1 MAALQRI
8 FKSHTEKCKNRRIRN
23 GGLVLLIL
31 LQVDEKNAQQRFDKY
46 LRRILPNAPTSL
58 IYKQLRKKN
67 IVLNGKKADG
77 SEKLQAG
84 DEVRLFFADETYQ
97 KFTAV
102 QDEQDKDSICGQYI
116 DAYVKLKD
124 RVSIVFENEHI
135 LAADKQAGVLSQ
147 KAKPDDISVNEWLIG
162 YLMENGSISTQTL
175 AAFKPSICNRLDR
188 NTSGMI
194 ICGKTLAGSQYIS
207 SIIKN
212 KTLEKYYYCLV
223 NGKAMLNERITGW
236 LYKDNASNTVR
247 IYGDIDE
254 IPEEI
259 RAEADFIDTSFMSVR
274 FGSNATL
281 VEARLFT
288 GKTHQIRAQ
297 LAAMGYPIIGDTK
310 YGDVKINH
318 QYRAL
323 GIKSQLL
330 HSHKLVFP
338 PTDDKRFVDISGLTL
353 ETKPPAIFEKVM
365 SY

>member
-8 FKSHTEKCKNRRIRN
+8 SKSYAEKCKNRRIRN

-46 LRRILPNAPTSL
+46 LRRILPNAPASL

-67 IVLNGKKADG
+67 IVLNGKRADG
-77 SEKLQAG
+77 GEKLQAG
-84 DEVRLFFADETYQ
+84 DEVRLFLADETYQ

-102 QDEQDKDSICGQYI
+102 QDEQGKDSVCGQYI
-116 DAYVKLKD
+116 DAYVKLED

-135 LAADKQAGVLSQ
+135 LAADKQEGVLSQ
-147 KAKPDDISVNEWLIG
+147 KSKADDISVNEWLIG
-162 YLMENGSISTQTL
+162 YLLESGSISSQTL

-194 ICGKTLAGSQYIS
+194 ICGKTLAGSQYIND
-207 SIIKN
+207 IIKN

-236 LYKDNASNTVR
+236 LYKDNASNMVR
-247 IYGDIDE
+247 VYGDINE
-254 IPEEI
+254 IPEKI
-259 RAEADFIDTSFMSVR
+259 RADADFIDTSFMSER
-274 FGSNATL
+274 FGLNVTL

-297 LAAMGYPIIGDTK
+297 LSAMGYPIIGDAK
-310 YGDVKINH
+310 YGDEKIN
-318 QYRAL
+318 QRYRAL
-323 GIKSQLL
+323 GVKSQLL
-330 HSHKLVFP
+330 HSHKLTFP
-338 PTDDKRFVDISGLTL
+338 LVDDKRFADISGLTL
-353 ETKPPAIFEKVM
+353 EAKLPAIFESVM